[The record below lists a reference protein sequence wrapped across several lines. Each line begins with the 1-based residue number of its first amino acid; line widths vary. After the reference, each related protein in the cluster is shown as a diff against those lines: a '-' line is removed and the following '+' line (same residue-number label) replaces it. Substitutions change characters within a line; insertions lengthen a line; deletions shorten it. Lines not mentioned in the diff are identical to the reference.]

1 MLLILL
7 LIRFLVIGTVKYFFC
22 VREQR
27 IHFAFERSNYL
38 LSVFERSNYLLSV
51 QAIVGRS
58 TEVSMSTYVDMTS
71 ERHESTA
78 VMENIV

>member
-7 LIRFLVIGTVKYFFC
+7 LIRFLVIGTVKHFFC

-38 LSVFERSNYLLSV
+38 SSV

-58 TEVSMSTYVDMTS
+58 TEVSMSTYVDMAS
-71 ERHESTA
+71 ERHESIA

>member
-38 LSVFERSNYLLSV
+38 SSV

-58 TEVSMSTYVDMTS
+58 TEVSMSTYVDMAS
-71 ERHESTA
+71 ERHESIA

>member
-38 LSVFERSNYLLSV
+38 LSV

-58 TEVSMSTYVDMTS
+58 TEVSMSTYVDMAS
-71 ERHESTA
+71 ERHESIA